1 MGRSRISLSDVITM
15 VLEKLPTNGVMT
27 PSDLKK
33 AGIQASWQTIL
44 KAAQLIEEVQKKLD
58 EKVVV
63 IDIWREGREWK
74 IGTRKRLEG
83 MSLEERL
90 RYVRQ
95 NFFPEPDERD
105 ILLAEML
112 KAGATDPKTGIKLR
126 KNRLIKELLADGWL
140 AEQQGRFYL
149 TDLGV
154 KISETVLRMYSE
166 LKAEK

>member
-1 MGRSRISLSDVITM
+1 MSGSRVSLSEVISI
-15 VLEKLPTNGVMT
+15 VLEKLPTNGVVT

-44 KAAQLIEEVQKKLD
+44 KAAQLIEEIQKKL
-58 EKVVV
+58 EERGIV

-74 IGTRKRLEG
+74 IGTRKRLHG
-83 MSLEERL
+83 MSLSERL

-105 ILLAEML
+105 ILLTEML
-112 KAGATDPKTGIKLR
+112 RVGATDPKAGIRLR
-126 KNRLIKELLADGWL
+126 KNKLVEEMLKDGWI
-140 AEQQGRFYL
+140 AENQGNFYL

-154 KISETVLRMYSE
+154 KISKTILRMYPE
-166 LKAEK
+166 LKTE